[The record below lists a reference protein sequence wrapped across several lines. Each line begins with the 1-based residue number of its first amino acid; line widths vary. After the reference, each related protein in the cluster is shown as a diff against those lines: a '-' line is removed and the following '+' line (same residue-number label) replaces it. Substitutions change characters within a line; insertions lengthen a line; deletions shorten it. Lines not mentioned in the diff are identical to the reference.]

1 MGCMLSAASCNKW
14 LLEDILGTSN
24 HNAEQSAIREEKLGE
39 NHVFFLPYLMGERSP
54 INDTKARGTFIGM
67 TMDTSRADLVQ
78 AVLEGV
84 AFAIRDSVE
93 VARSLGITIST
104 SKICGGGA
112 KSALW
117 KKILA
122 NVLNCTLEVPVSEQG
137 PGMGGA
143 MLAMVA
149 CGEYENVNT
158 CCKKLVS
165 VASTVEPEPEMVAKY
180 EARYQQFRK
189 IYPAVKALFPEIQ

>member
-1 MGCMLSAASCNKW
+1 
-14 LLEDILGTSN
+14 
-24 HNAEQSAIREEKLGE
+24 
-39 NHVFFLPYLMGERSP
+39 
-54 INDTKARGTFIGM
+54 M
-67 TMDTSRADLVQ
+67 TMDTTRADLTQ

-93 VARSLGITIST
+93 VARSLGIEIKT

-117 KKILA
+117 KRILA
-122 NVLNCTLEVPVSEQG
+122 NVLNMTLECPVSEQG

-149 CGEYENVNT
+149 CGAYGCVQDV
-158 CCKKLVS
+158 CDKFVA
-165 VASTVEPEPEMVAKY
+165 VASKVEPEERLVAKY
-180 EARYQQFRK
+180 EKRYQQFRK
-189 IYPAVKALFPEIQ
+189 IYPACKGLFADLMAE